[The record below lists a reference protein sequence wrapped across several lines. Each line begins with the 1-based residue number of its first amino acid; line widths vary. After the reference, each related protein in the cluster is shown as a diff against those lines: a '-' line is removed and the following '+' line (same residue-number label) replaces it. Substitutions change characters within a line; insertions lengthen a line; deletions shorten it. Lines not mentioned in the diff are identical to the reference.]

1 MLVQFALNTID
12 AFNIM
17 YLWAMLSKK
26 DNNIIKLLFSVV
38 ILSISCTVIE
48 QLNLDFI
55 FIYIVTIIELKLI
68 YKNSLKDIIVRYL
81 LAILI
86 IVLLQLVLATFIGM
100 FTDDY
105 LTQGFISELM
115 VFIIIII
122 SLKIKILKEYIVLKY
137 SEFEKA
143 NSNILIYFIF
153 TFSIYIMVFKFI
165 WNYNN
170 SLIRNN
176 LPITVGIIIILVSS
190 QFFTYLY
197 IFEVIKE
204 KEKLKTSNEYNSV
217 INEIMQE
224 IKQRQH
230 DFVNYKNTI
239 KGIVNVADEGDI
251 KKSINKYIND
261 EDVYDDRINSLIYIE
276 NVVIRSVIYRNMC
289 KFKKYNIN
297 FQYEIE
303 NNVLDNILSYNE
315 ISNVVN
321 NLLNNA
327 FEEVIKEDC
336 IKKNIEI
343 KILIKDKVS
352 HLILKNQV
360 VDVNNINLNNMFTR
374 GYSTKDMGTRGYGLY
389 NIQEII
395 NSHKGNIKIN
405 LENSEIIFDIFFNKF

>member
-395 NSHKGNIKIN
+395 NLHKGNIKIN